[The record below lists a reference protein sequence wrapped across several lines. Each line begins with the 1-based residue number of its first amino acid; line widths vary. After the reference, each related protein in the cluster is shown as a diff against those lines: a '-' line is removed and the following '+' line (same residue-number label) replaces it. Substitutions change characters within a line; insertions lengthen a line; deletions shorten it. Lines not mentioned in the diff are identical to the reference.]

1 MKVILREDID
11 KLGKCGEIVEV
22 KNGYGRN
29 FLLARNLA
37 IPASK
42 GNVRAI
48 GEVTHQKSLR
58 DKKHLKEAERI
69 KLRIEKASCMAE
81 VNVGE
86 EDKVFGSV
94 TSAMIVDLLS
104 MVSMSLFFTG
114 VENSTPLFLIA
125 AVACVFFL
133 PKVGKWIFKRYKRNL
148 AEVELRFILLTLVG
162 LSFLSEQSG
171 VHATIFAYIMG
182 IMFSSLLIK
191 HEEVE
196 KKLKG
201 IVYGFFGPLFF
212 FNSGYLIDLKQ
223 LDMNTIKLVII
234 LTVVAFIG
242 KYVGTRFSV
251 QKILGQGSIIAGYS
265 FNFRLTFGIIVALLG
280 YQEGII
286 DKNIYILLY

>member
-1 MKVILREDID
+1 
-11 KLGKCGEIVEV
+11 
-22 KNGYGRN
+22 
-29 FLLARNLA
+29 
-37 IPASK
+37 
-42 GNVRAI
+42 
-48 GEVTHQKSLR
+48 
-58 DKKHLKEAERI
+58 
-69 KLRIEKASCMAE
+69 
-81 VNVGE
+81 
-86 EDKVFGSV
+86 
-94 TSAMIVDLLS
+94 MIVDLLS